1 MIRLVLST
9 FLSLMIFENRAIGQT
24 APIIRTYFVH
34 VDPRGTYLPY
44 DHQYDSPNPA
54 TRFDLSILYNDP
66 EVMLRPGDLIGLQE
80 VGAFAYNGHSGPV
93 ANGLLGVFSGGG
105 NLLFP
110 GPGGFPS
117 FVVGIPTCAGPIRL
131 PSDVPQDFF
140 IAQSLMVLV
149 EVPQGADSLLF
160 TSGDCLYADNT
171 DPTGGY
177 GLTIQVT
184 VIKQSFSV
192 TLAKSE
198 VYPAKTSGDNRT
210 TVRAQINGGGTQ
222 NGAGL
227 GGKLIQFTSLPIEL
241 SGGHKHTGIRPIGT
255 FNPPSC
261 MTDDSGSCSVDYYA
275 SEVAG
280 TETISAILNGNPIQ
294 QDSKDLTVK
303 VPDLADMSGAV
314 LAFFGVTGD
323 QIYDLVGQLG
333 SHPSNHF
340 LNASSQ
346 LAIFG
351 VAYDFQNEF
360 HARLGLNDMSLESG
374 GLFDIGPTIQFPS
387 GRFWDTPH
395 KLHREG
401 TGIDIAKCAS
411 STVENNS
418 NNGVGCDPG
427 FVKVPKLRFGRI
439 CRTWG
444 GHLEAEPQIH
454 CEFKPKGI

>member
-9 FLSLMIFENRAIGQT
+9 LLCLMLFENRAIGQT
-24 APIIRTYFVH
+24 APIVRTYFVH

-66 EVMLRPGDLIGLQE
+66 EIMLKPGDLIGLQE
-80 VGAFAYNGHSGPV
+80 VGAFSYNGHSGPV
-93 ANGLLGVFSGGG
+93 ANGLLGVFSGAG

-131 PSDVPQDFF
+131 PSDVLQDFF

-184 VIKQSFSV
+184 VVKQSFSV
-192 TLAKSE
+192 TLSKAE

-210 TVRAQINGGGTQ
+210 TVRAQVNGGGNQ

-227 GGKLIQFTSLPIEL
+227 GGKLIQFTSQAVALT
-241 SGGHKHTGIRPIGT
+241 GGHNHTGSRPTGT

-261 MTDDSGSCSVDYYA
+261 MTDDSGSCSVEYSA
-275 SEVAG
+275 SEVG
-280 TETISAILNGNPIQ
+280 GSETISAILNGNPIQ

-303 VPDLADMSGAV
+303 IPGLQSAESAVGILNGNLLRFTGANN
-314 LAFFGVTGD
+314 FHSD
-323 QIYDLVGQLG
+323 
-333 SHPSNHF
+333 NHF
-340 LNASSQ
+340 IKPANAGDVIG
-346 LAIFG
+346 LANDIFDSYQAT
-351 VAYDFQNEF
+351 V
-360 HARLGLNDMSLESG
+360 GLNDMSLSDG
-374 GLFDIGPTIQFPS
+374 GLFDIGPPK
-387 GRFWDTPH
+387 GLFWKAPH
-395 KLHREG
+395 SLHREG
-401 TGIDIAKCAS
+401 KSVDIDHCAL
-411 STVENNS
+411 STVADNPNS
-418 NNGVGCDPG
+418 QGNCPVGWISLPKLKLRKICKNNNGVLIDEGP
-427 FVKVPKLRFGRI
+427 V
-439 CRTWG
+439 
-444 GHLEAEPQIH
+444 H
-454 CEFKPKGI
+454 CEFH